1 MVKNHS
7 RISLCLIQGH
17 TAISV
22 AILNPITDLF
32 TGSSEDR
39 VQADQV
45 KENTTTTTTT
55 NTSSDRNTSSP
66 SKQTTPSATTSVTSK
81 QPTNTSG
88 SNTRV
93 SYSTFILLGT
103 PVIKV
108 KDR

>member
-39 VQADQV
+39 VQADHV
-45 KENTTTTTTT
+45 KDNTTTTTTTTTT

-66 SKQTTPSATTSVTSK
+66 AKQTTPSATTTSTK
-81 QPTNTSG
+81 QPTNTSS

-93 SYSTFILLGT
+93 SHSTFILF
-103 PVIKV
+103 
-108 KDR
+108 

>member
-1 MVKNHS
+1 M
-7 RISLCLIQGH
+7 
-17 TAISV
+17 V

-55 NTSSDRNTSSP
+55 NTSSDRNTSS
-66 SKQTTPSATTSVTSK
+66 SAKQTTPSATTTSTK

-93 SYSTFILLGT
+93 SYCAFVRNTGDQRRRQLIEFT
-103 PVIKV
+103 ADAVP
-108 KDR
+108 